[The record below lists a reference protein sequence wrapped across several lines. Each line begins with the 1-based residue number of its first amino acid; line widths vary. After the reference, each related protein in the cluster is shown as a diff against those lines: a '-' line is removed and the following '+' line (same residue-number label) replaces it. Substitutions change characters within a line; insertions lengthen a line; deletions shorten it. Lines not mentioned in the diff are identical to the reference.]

1 MNERELNVHT
11 TRTSTRLPTRYC
23 YYYCLLL
30 FNRSIFQILLQV
42 RLERVPVMLILVL
55 ASLVLVL
62 VLVSQVLVLA
72 SLVLV
77 MVLVGLLLVLGCPVL
92 VNITGGSIPG
102 ITRRKICKKNPWRK
116 LRRFGNCRLK
126 IFTGS
131 MSFLSPS

>member
-62 VLVSQVLVLA
+62 VLVGLVLVLVLKE
-72 SLVLV
+72 SLR
-77 MVLVGLLLVLGCPVL
+77 
-92 VNITGGSIPG
+92 TKFKS
-102 ITRRKICKKNPWRK
+102 
-116 LRRFGNCRLK
+116 
-126 IFTGS
+126 
-131 MSFLSPS
+131 LSLSWSL